1 MKTITM
7 SRPSIVQMEEDH
19 LRQLTKEVK
28 ETVAVDLLQSSKAK
42 RKKFGAVDL
51 WRCRKM
57 CRTANIVIR

>member
-1 MKTITM
+1 MKTM

-28 ETVAVDLLQSSKAK
+28 ETVAVDLLQSTKTK
-42 RKKFGAVDL
+42 RKKFGVVDL